1 MSLREFA
8 YMYLK
13 GKYRP
18 FLLTVEG
25 TGLQKRRMFGERN
38 GISVVDITLLQLVFD
53 STSILAA

>member
-1 MSLREFA
+1 
-8 YMYLK
+8 MYLK